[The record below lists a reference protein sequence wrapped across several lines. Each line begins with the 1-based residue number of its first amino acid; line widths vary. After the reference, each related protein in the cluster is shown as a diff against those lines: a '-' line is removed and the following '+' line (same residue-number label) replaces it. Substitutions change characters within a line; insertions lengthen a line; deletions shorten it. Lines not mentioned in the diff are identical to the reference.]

1 MSGLRTTTAIVE
13 AITTK
18 HLLAFDY
25 HGRARVVE
33 PHTFGLDR
41 WGRSLLCQYHRVAR
55 HKCRNANKRGE
66 FSNRADHH
74 VSETVR
80 RIHSRRLRVLPI
92 AAPVESS
99 APSQIQRVE
108 SLLHCVSPE

>member
-1 MSGLRTTTAIVE
+1 VSGLRTTTAIVE

-41 WGRSLLCQYHRVAR
+41 WGRSLLCAYQVECDGAPKPGWRFFFVEQTSNTRIDAR
-55 HKCRNANKRGE
+55 HFVAPRPEYIRGDGAFKSITAE
-66 FSNRADHH
+66 
-74 VSETVR
+74 
-80 RIHSRRLRVLPI
+80 L
-92 AAPVESS
+92 
-99 APSQIQRVE
+99 
-108 SLLHCVSPE
+108 

>member
-18 HLLAFDY
+18 HLLAFEY

-41 WGRSLLCQYHRVAR
+41 WGRSLLCAYQVECDSNGRQSIGWRFFFVEQIGAAR
-55 HKCRNANKRGE
+55 LDPRRFTTPRPEYLRGDGAFKSITAE
-66 FSNRADHH
+66 
-74 VSETVR
+74 
-80 RIHSRRLRVLPI
+80 L
-92 AAPVESS
+92 
-99 APSQIQRVE
+99 
-108 SLLHCVSPE
+108 